1 MFQTDNSHEDTS
13 CKPIVS
19 GPHPSDLYLDS
30 AALENTIALTRLGSL
45 LEDESLDE
53 QRMSRARDLVHRLRS
68 DAGRPDLV
76 VLGDDTFSPMNLAKQ
91 FWFEGAVRGNP
102 LAQMALADEIMFEA
116 SETGDADARALATVL
131 FGLAA
136 QQGIEQAVYRCHQ
149 LRE

>member
-1 MFQTDNSHEDTS
+1 
-13 CKPIVS
+13 
-19 GPHPSDLYLDS
+19 
-30 AALENTIALTRLGSL
+30 
-45 LEDESLDE
+45 
-53 QRMSRARDLVHRLRS
+53 
-68 DAGRPDLV
+68 
-76 VLGDDTFSPMNLAKQ
+76 MNLAKQ